1 MNKKTWLT
9 LAAAAALFPSAPALA
24 APARSVAV
32 KVTNEFRPAEIRVKK
47 GEKVDLV
54 FTRTTDRTC
63 ATEVVMKDL
72 GVNKALPLNRPVT
85 VSLQQAKPGRHRFAC
100 AMDMI
105 AGTLVVE

>member
-1 MNKKTWLT
+1 MRPRLLL
-9 LAAAAALFPSAPALA
+9 LAVAGGLLAGTAQA
-24 APARSVAV
+24 APARAV
-32 KVTNEFRPAEIRVKK
+32 PIAVTNEFKPAEIRVKR

-63 ATEVVMKDL
+63 ATEVVMKQL
-72 GVNKALPLNRPVT
+72 GVNKPLPLNRPVT
-85 VSLQQAKPGRHRFAC
+85 VSLQPAQAGKYRFAC